1 MGWLVLV
8 TVCAGVC
15 GAVEVLAY
23 GLQQSGKV
31 ATHVA
36 GQAALH
42 QRHCPAAAGGDVVYT
57 VLDQAATW
65 VLAHGVDAAVPPM
78 ALYRQRVALLVHLDS
93 GGVGRVTDRRLV
105 SQDGVG
111 TRGSV
116 GVVGG
121 VVVGAGGGSGRE
133 QCGEHRVDRGLD
145 HAGGQPLPAHAC
157 APVVEFSNGRC
168 AVLSNSRP
176 ASSAHQP
183 TLAISATR
191 SVSPPGALVHTPA
204 WS

>member
-1 MGWLVLV
+1 MRWLVLV
-8 TVCAGVC
+8 TVCAEVC

-23 GLQQSGKV
+23 GLQQSGEV

-57 VLDQAATW
+57 VLDHAATW

-78 ALYRQRVALLVHLDS
+78 ALYRQGVALLVHLDG

-111 TRGSV
+111 ISGGV

-121 VVVGAGGGSGRE
+121 DVVGVGGG
-133 QCGEHRVDRGLD
+133 VDR
-145 HAGGQPLPAHAC
+145 
-157 APVVEFSNGRC
+157 E
-168 AVLSNSRP
+168 
-176 ASSAHQP
+176 
-183 TLAISATR
+183 
-191 SVSPPGALVHTPA
+191 
-204 WS
+204 